1 MKRFAAAA
9 CLLALTAGLAIG
21 SDQIESKQAR
31 RDVSADTDP
40 NSDFWRGVAPIL
52 AERDGSG
59 NLVPGY
65 RTEIRS
71 RWTGRNLYFLF
82 ICPYEQLNL
91 KPEPKTTTETNE
103 LWKWDVAEVFIGSD
117 YKNIRRYKEF
127 EISPQAEWIDLDIDL
142 DAPRH
147 EDGWVWNSG
156 FPASAL
162 IDQATKTWY
171 GFMRIPYAAVDTRAA
186 AAGNTLRVNFFRS
199 QGAGPTHQAIV
210 WQPTHRPTFHVPEVF
225 GALRLVD

>member
-1 MKRFAAAA
+1 MRPFACAA
-9 CLLALTAGLAIG
+9 CLLTLMAGLAIG
-21 SDQIESKQAR
+21 ADQIESKQAQ
-31 RDVSADTDP
+31 RDASADTDP
-40 NSDFWRGVAPIL
+40 NSAFWRGVAPIL

-59 NLVPGY
+59 NLVPGH

-91 KPEPKTTTETNE
+91 KPEPKTETETNE

-117 YKNIRRYKEF
+117 MKNIRRYKEF

-142 DAPRH
+142 DAPHH

-156 FPASAL
+156 FQASAR
-162 IDQATKTWY
+162 IDPAAKIWY
-171 GFMRIPYAAVDTRAA
+171 GFMRIPYAAVDSRAA
-186 AAGNTLRVNFFRS
+186 AAGNTFRVNFFRS
-199 QGAGPTHQAIV
+199 QGARPNHKSIV

-225 GALRLVD
+225 GTLRLVD

>member
-1 MKRFAAAA
+1 MKGFTGTA
-9 CLLALTAGLAIG
+9 CLLALTAGFAIG
-21 SDQIESKQAR
+21 PDQIESKQAQ
-31 RDVSADTDP
+31 RDTSADTDP
-40 NSDFWRGVAPIL
+40 NSGFWRGVPPIL

-65 RTEIRS
+65 RSEIRS

-91 KPEPKTTTETNE
+91 KPGPKTEIETNE
-103 LWKWDVAEVFIGSD
+103 LWKWDVAELFIGSD
-117 YKNIRRYKEF
+117 FKNIRRYKEF
-127 EISPQAEWIDLDIDL
+127 EISPQGEWIDLDIDL

-156 FPASAL
+156 FQTSAR
-162 IDQATKTWY
+162 IDYATKTWY
-171 GFMRIPYAAVDTRAA
+171 GFMRIPYAAVDARSA

-199 QGAGPTHQAIV
+199 QGARPDHKAIV

-225 GALRLVD
+225 GVLRLVD